1 MSEVRIVEGDLLDVV
16 DVDAVVNPWN
26 RNVVP
31 RWMLLPRG
39 VSAAIKRR
47 AGAEPFRELGRLGRI
62 PLGQA
67 VTTGSGRL
75 PHRGIIHVAGI
86 SLAWRASESSVDAAT
101 RSALEEARRNG
112 FTSVALP
119 LIGAGTG
126 GVPADRV
133 IAVMLRA
140 INEEGDGLRVVL
152 VRYRSHDAMT

>member
-1 MSEVRIVEGDLLDVV
+1 M
-16 DVDAVVNPWN
+16 
-26 RNVVP
+26 
-31 RWMLLPRG
+31 
-39 VSAAIKRR
+39 
-47 AGAEPFRELGRLGRI
+47 
-62 PLGQA
+62 
-67 VTTGSGRL
+67 
-75 PHRGIIHVAGI
+75 AGI

-119 LIGAGTG
+119 LIGTGTG